1 MPYSKRTVPQLIT
14 TGVYDSSLLYSAG
27 TEKTVH
33 RRVSMFE
40 IELPIGVG
48 GVSHIDKDEYAVSEN
63 TIICGKP
70 GQIRH
75 TELPYKCYYIHV
87 IVEDK
92 YYAELLSELPDVFEI
107 SDRNKYKSYFEELI
121 SKSTVPSKE
130 NDLYLQYKMIEII
143 YMLTKEAKHAK
154 RKSAVTRS
162 NADSV
167 SSAIEYIKQ
176 HFDEDLNL
184 DDIASGVHLS
194 SIYFHNMF
202 KAAVGITPHKYLL
215 NVRLSNAKKLLSITD
230 MPFSEIASRCGF
242 PSQSYFNY
250 VFKREFGI
258 TPKKYRTNVS
268 LSWNE

>member
-14 TGVYDSSLLYSAG
+14 TGVYDSTLLYSSN
-27 TEKTVH
+27 TEKTVN

-40 IELPIGVG
+40 IELPIGIG
-48 GVSHIDKDEYAVSEN
+48 GVSHFDKNEYRVSEN
-63 TIICGKP
+63 TILCGKP

-87 IVEDK
+87 IIEDR
-92 YYAELLSELPDVFEI
+92 YYAGLLSELPDVLEI
-107 SDRNKYKSYFEELI
+107 QDRNRYKTFFEDLI
-121 SKSTVPSKE
+121 SKSTVPSRE
-130 NDLYLQYKMIEII
+130 NDLYLHYKMIEII
-143 YMLTKEAKHAK
+143 YMLLKEAKIAV
-154 RKSAVTRS
+154 RKSMGTRS
-162 NADSV
+162 NADSI
-167 SSAIEYIKQ
+167 SQAISYIKQ
-176 HFDEDLNL
+176 NFHEDLTL
-184 DDIASGVHLS
+184 DCIASYVHLS

-202 KAAVGITPHKYLL
+202 KAAVGITPHRYLL
-215 NVRLSNAKKLLSITD
+215 ETRLSNAKKLLSITD
-230 MPFSEIASRCGF
+230 MPFSEIASSCGF